1 MSLGCFKISSL
12 FNLCFC
18 NCITKKSGSP
28 LGNKVGSTTN
38 LNEIENNGIEALAS
52 TNVFKGTSHRKISLQ
67 SNNDNQSNSTETSTQ
82 ERRESEVIIQ
92 QPINK
97 IKIVNVT
104 YQKHYIKQ
112 NTINRKRISNAIDG
126 HVNSLRRSST
136 ESNSSNQSPEGIKIF
151 SIYFKANFEH

>member
-12 FNLCFC
+12 LNLCFC
-18 NCITKKSGSP
+18 NCIGKKSGNP
-28 LGNKVGSTTN
+28 LGNKVGSSTN
-38 LNEIENNGIEALAS
+38 LNEIENNGIEHLRIQ
-52 TNVFKGTSHRKISLQ
+52 SHRKVSLQ
-67 SNNDNQSNSTETSTQ
+67 SNHDNQSNGPVTSSQ

-151 SIYFKANFEH
+151 SIYFKANFGH

>member
-1 MSLGCFKISSL
+1 MLLGCFKVSSL
-12 FNLCFC
+12 FSLCFS
-18 NCITKKSGSP
+18 NCIGKKSGSP
-28 LGNKVGSTTN
+28 LGNKVGSSTN
-38 LNEIENNGIEALAS
+38 LNEIENNGIEHLRVQS
-52 TNVFKGTSHRKISLQ
+52 QRKISLH
-67 SNNDNQSNSTETSTQ
+67 SNHDNQSNGTETSTQ

-126 HVNSLRRSST
+126 HVNSLRRNST
-136 ESNSSNQSPEGIKIF
+136 ESRSSDQSPEGIMIF
-151 SIYFKANFEH
+151 SIYFKASFKHH